1 MPGGFPAD
9 GGAVRRLLSGL
20 VLLLALGVGGALWW
34 MNQPVPL
41 DKARIPPQAAGLDLF
56 VPPGTTPRGVAQA
69 IADAG
74 VRIDPRAL
82 FWWFRLS
89 GRSRD
94 IKAGSYEIDPGATPR
109 SLLDMLVRTDPNT
122 STVTLIA
129 GWTFRQFRGALAR
142 ADQLR
147 PDTKALADDAV
158 MTALGRPGVSPE
170 GRFYPDT
177 YSYPKGSSDM
187 AVLRRAMRLM
197 DAQLAAAWAQ
207 RANDLPIA
215 TPEQA
220 LILASIVEKETGRAS
235 DRAMIAAVFCNRLRK
250 GMLLQ
255 TDPTVIYG
263 LGDHFDG
270 KLRRQDL
277 QTDTPWNT
285 YLRPGLPPTPI
296 AMPGPASLRAALHPA
311 ATSALYFV
319 ARGDGTSEF
328 SDSLDEHNRA
338 VDKFQR
344 PASQAR

>member
-1 MPGGFPAD
+1 
-9 GGAVRRLLSGL
+9 

-34 MNQPVPL
+34 LNHPVPL
-41 DKARIPPQAAGLDLF
+41 DRTRIPPHAAGLDLF
-56 VPPGTTPRGVAQA
+56 IAPGTTPRGVAQA

-74 VRIDPRAL
+74 ARIDPRAL

-89 GRSRD
+89 GRSRS

-109 SLLDMLVRTDPNT
+109 NLLEMLVRTEPDM
-122 STVTLIA
+122 STVTLVA
-129 GWTFRQFRGALAR
+129 GWTFRQFREAL
-142 ADQLR
+142 DKGDHLR
-147 PDTKALADDAV
+147 PDTLALADDAV
-158 MTALGRPGVSPE
+158 MTALGRPGLSPE

-177 YSYPKGSSDM
+177 YSYPKGSSDLN
-187 AVLRRAMRLM
+187 VLRRAMRLM
-197 DAQLAAAWAQ
+197 DAQLAAAWAK
-207 RANDLPIA
+207 RASGLPLA

-235 DRAMIAAVFCNRLRK
+235 DRAMVAAVFCNRLRK

-263 LGDHFDG
+263 LGDRFDG
-270 KLRRQDL
+270 KLRKQDL

-296 AMPGPASLRAALHPA
+296 AMPSAASLQAALHPA
-311 ATSALYFV
+311 TTSALYFV
-319 ARGDGTSEF
+319 ARGDGSSEF

-338 VDKFQR
+338 VDTFQR